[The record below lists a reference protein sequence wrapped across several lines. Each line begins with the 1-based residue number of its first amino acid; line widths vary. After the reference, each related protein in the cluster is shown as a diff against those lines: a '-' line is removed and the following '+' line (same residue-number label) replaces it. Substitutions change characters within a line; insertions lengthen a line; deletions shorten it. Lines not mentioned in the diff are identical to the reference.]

1 MDGGLIITLTSVA
14 MFVGCFV
21 LGLVPILFRL
31 SEVSSVLIFPLFFSC
46 ISVCF
51 PDCSVTL
58 IETVTD

>member
-31 SEVSSVLIFPLFFSC
+31 SEVSSVLIFPLFFLA
-46 ISVCF
+46 SV
-51 PDCSVTL
+51 SVSQ
-58 IETVTD
+58 TVLLL